1 MEIGVEMTA
10 EMCTASIDKLA
21 PLLVGHAMQ
30 MALNSSNVVGGNVYA
45 AAKEEDAEGE
55 PAREELSE
63 QKEAQSLPEAYGC
76 KAKHRHCKC
85 VPESRDG
92 NRGHS
97 RHHRKEKEKEKNY
110 TECLD
115 HVCFEYVI
123 GQKL

>member
-63 QKEAQSLPEAYGC
+63 QKEAQSLMATEATAGTT
-76 KAKHRHCKC
+76 AKKRRRRRIIRN
-85 VPESRDG
+85 VLIMFVLSM
-92 NRGHS
+92 
-97 RHHRKEKEKEKNY
+97 
-110 TECLD
+110 
-115 HVCFEYVI
+115 
-123 GQKL
+123 